1 MSNTMNR
8 FAGVTRNIAIM
19 SVGILV
25 NKATGAV
32 LFIVV
37 ARYLGEVG
45 LGRYA
50 FANSFAT
57 LFAALSDLGL
67 STLAVRAV
75 AQDRALIAK
84 YLGNIG
90 ILRTL
95 LAVVAL
101 GLTGIAIIATGVP
114 DDKAPLVW
122 LLAVATCFIGI
133 GNGVRWSFQALQK
146 LQYESILTAG
156 YSILML
162 AGGTLILFMG
172 YGVFEFTAIHM
183 ILSILTCGLAFVL
196 TVTRIAR
203 PVLALDMAF
212 CRSLIRQAAPF
223 IAILCFS
230 TICFNID
237 TVILGFLAGDAE
249 TGRYNAAYRII
260 FMVRIIPGI
269 FKFAS
274 FPVMVETAGA
284 LTDDFIRV
292 VSRSLR
298 YMIIIAIGIGVL
310 VTFYAELLILIYG
323 AAFSEAAPILR
334 VLIWMSFFYFT
345 TNVANNVLFSLHQ
358 EGVLVKIG
366 LVSLLINLIL
376 NVILIPE
383 WGGMGAAWAILA
395 SEGVA
400 CVLVLFHLSRNLGTL
415 ALRPLIV
422 RPGVAAFI
430 TTLSVFALRDVNP
443 FVSMGSAALVYTIML
458 VVVRAIPD
466 NDLKLVWAYVKG
478 GLRT

>member
-57 LFAALSDLGL
+57 LFAVLSDLGL

-75 AQDRALIAK
+75 AQDRALTAK

-101 GLTGIAIIATGVP
+101 GLTGVAIIATGVP

-122 LLAVATCFIGI
+122 LLAVATCFIAI

-196 TVTRIAR
+196 TVTR
-203 PVLALDMAF
+203 
-212 CRSLIRQAAPF
+212 
-223 IAILCFS
+223 
-230 TICFNID
+230 
-237 TVILGFLAGDAE
+237 
-249 TGRYNAAYRII
+249 
-260 FMVRIIPGI
+260 
-269 FKFAS
+269 
-274 FPVMVETAGA
+274 
-284 LTDDFIRV
+284 
-292 VSRSLR
+292 
-298 YMIIIAIGIGVL
+298 
-310 VTFYAELLILIYG
+310 
-323 AAFSEAAPILR
+323 
-334 VLIWMSFFYFT
+334 
-345 TNVANNVLFSLHQ
+345 
-358 EGVLVKIG
+358 
-366 LVSLLINLIL
+366 
-376 NVILIPE
+376 
-383 WGGMGAAWAILA
+383 
-395 SEGVA
+395 
-400 CVLVLFHLSRNLGTL
+400 
-415 ALRPLIV
+415 
-422 RPGVAAFI
+422 
-430 TTLSVFALRDVNP
+430 
-443 FVSMGSAALVYTIML
+443 
-458 VVVRAIPD
+458 
-466 NDLKLVWAYVKG
+466 
-478 GLRT
+478 